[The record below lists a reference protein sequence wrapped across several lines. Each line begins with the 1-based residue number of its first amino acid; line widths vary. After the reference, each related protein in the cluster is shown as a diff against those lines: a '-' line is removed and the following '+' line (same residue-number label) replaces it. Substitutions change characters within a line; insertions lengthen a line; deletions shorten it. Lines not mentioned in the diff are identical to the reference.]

1 MGSGIFQNQNRR
13 RFRMGVLLGAAALM
27 LGVVPAG
34 AIGGTEA
41 PAAGG
46 AGERVHAM
54 SADGSIRLAID
65 DADRLVSVTAG
76 GETSVLVDGAV
87 QEAALSGDGSVAVVI
102 DGDGDLRQFVGGVE
116 RPIST
121 GLTGPISN
129 LVLSGNGRYAAM
141 AAPPTVGAG
150 LVTYR
155 MDLTGGPLLVVP
167 GDTGA
172 TTRPI
177 DLSDDG
183 RHLLVWRGSDALVGQ
198 LAVFDVDALTITK
211 VTVAPVSVIDAA
223 LAPDGSAVV
232 FASDAQLV
240 DGASTGVHVYET
252 DLTDRLIRLVPLEFE
267 VRDSVEI
274 SPSGQVVAQ
283 RSAGDSRAIE
293 VIDRR
298 TGVRS
303 TQRVPN
309 VASGLRVTP
318 VEISDD
324 DTALLVDIERCI
336 GSVCTVSGDAVV
348 VATGTADPLA
358 LRWSEA
364 DRPLFDSI
372 DRVYQAV
379 YGRSADA
386 AGHDFWVGRL
396 IAGDSLDV
404 VADSLLR
411 STEGRQRIGD
421 QPTSERVVEQAFS
434 GIHGRSPSA
443 AEVASLLAAAGSTP
457 TDARL
462 VVVVAQSPGAVI
474 ASDTSDVQSS
484 ASGQLV
490 RLYRAVFGRFPDQ
503 AGYRYW
509 AGQQAAG
516 LSTDAMIDAFAES
529 REFSLRYGSEFESD
543 VAIALLYQNVL
554 GRSPDAAGA
563 AYWREQVGAGLGRNG
578 LLASFVDSTENI
590 LRTGTQP

>member
-1 MGSGIFQNQNRR
+1 MGSGIFQNQGSR
-13 RFRMGVLLGAAALM
+13 RFRAGVLLGAAALM
-27 LGVVPAG
+27 MGVVPAG

-41 PAAGG
+41 PVAGG

-54 SADGSIRLAID
+54 SADGSTRLAVD
-65 DADRLVSVTAG
+65 GADRLVSVALG
-76 GETSVLVDGAV
+76 GDIIVMVDGAV
-87 QEAALSGDGSVAVVI
+87 QEAALSGDGSVAVII
-102 DGDGDLRQFVGGVE
+102 DENGDLRHFVAGVE
-116 RPIST
+116 RQIST

-129 LVLSGNGRYAAM
+129 LVLSADGRFASM
-141 AAPPTVGAG
+141 AAPPTVGGG
-150 LVTYR
+150 LITYR
-155 MDLTGGPLLVVP
+155 MDLAGGPLLVVP
-167 GDTGA
+167 ADTGA

-183 RHLLVWRGSDALVGQ
+183 RDLLVWRGADPLFGQ

-211 VTVAPVSVIDAA
+211 VTVEPVAVIDAA

-240 DGASTGVHVYET
+240 DGAAAGVHVYET
-252 DLTDRLIRLVPLEFE
+252 DLTDRLIRLVPLDFE

-274 SPSGQVVAQ
+274 SPSGQVIAQ

-303 TQRVPN
+303 TQRVSG

-318 VEISDD
+318 VEISAD
-324 DTALLVDIERCI
+324 DTVVLVDIERCI
-336 GSVCTVSGDAVV
+336 GSVCTVSGDAVL

-358 LRWSEA
+358 LRWSED

-386 AGHDFWVGRL
+386 AGRDFWIGRL
-396 IAGDSLDV
+396 VAGDSLDV
-404 VADSLLR
+404 VADALLR
-411 STEGRQRIGD
+411 SAEGRGRISE
-421 QPTSERVVEQAFS
+421 QATSENVVELAFS

-443 AEVASLLAAAGSTP
+443 AEVASLSAEAGSTP
-457 TDARL
+457 TDAHL
-462 VVVVAQSPGAVI
+462 VVVVAQSPGAVV
-474 ASDTSDVQSS
+474 ASGTSDVQSS

-490 RLYRAVFGRFPDQ
+490 RLYRAVFGRFPDR

-509 AGQQAAG
+509 AGQQTAG

-529 REFSLRYGSEFESD
+529 REFDLRYGTEFESD

-563 AYWREQVGAGLGRNG
+563 AYWRDQVGAGLGRNG
-578 LLASFVDSTENI
+578 LLASFVDSDENI
-590 LRTGTQP
+590 RRTGTQP